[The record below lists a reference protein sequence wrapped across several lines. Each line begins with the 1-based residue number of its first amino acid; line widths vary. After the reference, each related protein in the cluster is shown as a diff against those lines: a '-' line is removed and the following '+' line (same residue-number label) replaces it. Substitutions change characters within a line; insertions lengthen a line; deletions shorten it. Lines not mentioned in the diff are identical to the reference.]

1 MSQTGATLNDLMHLW
16 DGDLFDDITLPD
28 GMDKATVVNQIML
41 DNGLLEVVY
50 PEHDLLKG
58 LIKAHFLARQL
69 DYQRLWEA
77 VSQTYNPLYN
87 LDRTNTLTERTERT
101 ENTTGNT
108 TSNSTRNT
116 SINTT
121 INSNQSTEQKVSAF
135 DSSTYQPSEQMSGN
149 TNDITN
155 GNTIDNTNGNT
166 DATTDM
172 QGQDVHT
179 LESHEEGSI
188 GVITPQDMLRRE
200 FDIRKDWNVY
210 KFISMDFRDNFMIQL
225 I

>member
-1 MSQTGATLNDLMHLW
+1 MSQTGATLNDLMILW
-16 DGDLFDDITLPD
+16 DEDLFDDITLPT
-28 GMDKATVVNQIML
+28 GMDKTTVVNQIML

-69 DYQRLWEA
+69 DYQRLWDA

-87 LDRTNTLTERTERT
+87 LDRKNTLTEKTERT

-108 TSNSTRNT
+108 TSNAT
-116 SINTT
+116 
-121 INSNQSTEQKVSAF
+121 QSTEQKVSAF

-149 TNDITN
+149 TSDT
-155 GNTIDNTNGNT
+155 T
-166 DATTDM
+166 DATTDS

-200 FDIRKDWNVY
+200 FDIRRDWNIY

-225 I
+225 V

>member
-16 DGDLFDDITLPD
+16 DGDLFDDITLPN
-28 GMDKATVVNQIML
+28 GMDKTTVVNQIML

-69 DYQRLWEA
+69 DYQRLWDA
-77 VSQTYNPLYN
+77 VSQTYNPLFN
-87 LDRTNTLTERTERT
+87 LDRKNTLTEKTERT
-101 ENTTGNT
+101 ENSTGNA
-108 TSNSTRNT
+108 TSNTAVDT
-116 SINTT
+116 TTNTT
-121 INSNQSTEQKVSAF
+121 QSNEQKVSAF
-135 DSSTYQPSEQMSGN
+135 DSTTYQPSEQIDSTTTEQM
-149 TNDITN
+149 N
-155 GNTIDNTNGNT
+155 GNTSDTTTSTN
-166 DATTDM
+166 DS
-172 QGQDVHT
+172 QGEDVHT

-200 FDIRKDWNVY
+200 FDIRKDWNIY
-210 KFISMDFRDNFMIQL
+210 KFISMDFRDQFMLQL

>member
-16 DGDLFDDITLPD
+16 DGDLFDDITLPS
-28 GMDKATVVNQIML
+28 GMDKTTVVNQIML

-69 DYQRLWEA
+69 DYQRLWDA

-87 LDRTNTLTERTERT
+87 LDRKNTLKETTDRT

-108 TSNSTRNT
+108 TSNTK
-116 SINTT
+116 
-121 INSNQSTEQKVSAF
+121 QSTEQKVSAF

-149 TNDITN
+149 TSD
-155 GNTIDNTNGNT
+155 NT
-166 DATTDM
+166 DATTDT

-200 FDIRKDWNVY
+200 FDIRKDWNIY
-210 KFISMDFRDNFMIQL
+210 RFISMDFRDQFMLQL
-225 I
+225 V

>member
-16 DGDLFDDITLPD
+16 DGDLFDDIVLPD
-28 GMDKATVVNQIML
+28 GMDKTTVVNQIML

-69 DYQRLWEA
+69 DYQRLWDA

-87 LDRTNTLTERTERT
+87 LDRKNTLTERTERS

-108 TSNSTRNT
+108 TSNTTRDT

-166 DATTDM
+166 DATTDT

-200 FDIRKDWNVY
+200 FDIRKDWNIY

>member
-16 DGDLFDDITLPD
+16 DGDLFDDITIPS
-28 GMDKATVVNQIML
+28 GMDKATIVNQIML

-50 PEHDLLKG
+50 PEHDLLKR

-69 DYQRLWEA
+69 DYQRLWDA

-87 LDRTNTLTERTERT
+87 LDRKNTLTEKTERSDNAT
-101 ENTTGNT
+101 GTTATTNEN
-108 TSNSTRNT
+108 
-116 SINTT
+116 
-121 INSNQSTEQKVSAF
+121 KVSAF
-135 DSSTYQPSEQMSGN
+135 DSSTYQPSEELTGN
-149 TNDITN
+149 TNS
-155 GNTIDNTNGNT
+155 NTES
-166 DATTDM
+166 

-200 FDIRKDWNVY
+200 FDIRRDWNIY
-210 KFISMDFRDNFMIQL
+210 KFISMDFRDNFIIQL

>member
-1 MSQTGATLNDLMHLW
+1 MAQTGATLNDLMHLW
-16 DGDLFDDITLPD
+16 DGDLFDDITLPS
-28 GMDKATVVNQIML
+28 GMDKTTVVNQIML
-41 DNGLLEVVY
+41 DNGLLEVIY

-69 DYQRLWEA
+69 DYQRLWDA

-87 LDRTNTLTERTERT
+87 LDRKNTLTERTERS

-108 TSNSTRNT
+108 TSNTTR
-116 SINTT
+116 
-121 INSNQSTEQKVSAF
+121 NSNQSTEQKVSAF

-149 TNDITN
+149 TSDTTN
-155 GNTIDNTNGNT
+155 GDT

-200 FDIRKDWNVY
+200 FDIRKDWNIY
-210 KFISMDFRDNFMIQL
+210 KFIYMDFRDNFMIQL

>member
-16 DGDLFDDITLPD
+16 DGDLFDDITLPT
-28 GMDKATVVNQIML
+28 GMDKTTVVNQIML

-69 DYQRLWEA
+69 DYQRLWDA
-77 VSQTYNPLYN
+77 VSQTYNPLHN
-87 LDRTNTLTERTERT
+87 LDRKNTLTEKTERS

-108 TSNSTRNT
+108 TSNT
-116 SINTT
+116 
-121 INSNQSTEQKVSAF
+121 NQSTEQKVSAF
-135 DSSTYQPSEQMSGN
+135 DSSTYQPSEQMTGN
-149 TNDITN
+149 TSDT
-155 GNTIDNTNGNT
+155 T
-166 DATTDM
+166 DATTDS

-200 FDIRKDWNVY
+200 FDIRKDWNIY

-225 I
+225 M

>member
-1 MSQTGATLNDLMHLW
+1 MSQTGATLNDLMILW
-16 DGDLFDDITLPD
+16 DGDLFDDITLPS
-28 GMDKATVVNQIML
+28 GMDKTTVVNQIML
-41 DNGLLEVVY
+41 DNGLMEVIY

-69 DYQRLWEA
+69 DYQRLWDA

-87 LDRTNTLTERTERT
+87 LDRKNTLTERTERT

-108 TSNSTRNT
+108 TSNT
-116 SINTT
+116 
-121 INSNQSTEQKVSAF
+121 NQNTEQKVSAF

-149 TNDITN
+149 TSD
-155 GNTIDNTNGNT
+155 NT
-166 DATTDM
+166 DAKTDT
-172 QGQDVHT
+172 QGEDVHT

-200 FDIRKDWNVY
+200 FNIRKDWNVY
-210 KFISMDFRDNFMIQL
+210 KFISMDFRDNFIIQL
-225 I
+225 V

>member
-16 DGDLFDDITLPD
+16 DEDLFDDITLPT
-28 GMDKATVVNQIML
+28 GMDKTTVVNQIML

-69 DYQRLWEA
+69 DYQRLWDA

-87 LDRTNTLTERTERT
+87 LDRKNTLTEKTERT
-101 ENTTGNT
+101 DSANGSTA
-108 TSNSTRNT
+108 TSNEN
-116 SINTT
+116 
-121 INSNQSTEQKVSAF
+121 KVSAF
-135 DSSTYQPSEQMSGN
+135 DSSTYQPSEELTGSTNSN
-149 TNDITN
+149 TES
-155 GNTIDNTNGNT
+155 
-166 DATTDM
+166 

-188 GVITPQDMLRRE
+188 GVITAQDMLRRE
-200 FDIRKDWNVY
+200 FNIRKDWNIY
-210 KFISMDFRDNFMIQL
+210 RFISMDFRDNFMIQL
-225 I
+225 V

>member
-1 MSQTGATLNDLMHLW
+1 MSQTGATLNDLMVLW
-16 DGDLFDDITLPD
+16 DGDLFDDITLPS
-28 GMDKATVVNQIML
+28 GMDKTTVVNQIML
-41 DNGLLEVVY
+41 DNGLLEVIY

-69 DYQRLWEA
+69 DYQRLWDA

-87 LDRTNTLTERTERT
+87 LDRKNTLTEKTKRT

-108 TSNSTRNT
+108 TSNT
-116 SINTT
+116 
-121 INSNQSTEQKVSAF
+121 NQSTEQKVSAF
-135 DSSTYQPSEQMSGN
+135 DSSTYQPSEQMTGN
-149 TNDITN
+149 TTD
-155 GNTIDNTNGNT
+155 NT
-166 DATTDM
+166 DATTDS
-172 QGQDVHT
+172 QGEDVHT

-200 FDIRKDWNVY
+200 FDIRKDWNIY

>member
-28 GMDKATVVNQIML
+28 GMDKTTVVNQIML
-41 DNGLLEVVY
+41 DNGLLEVLY

-69 DYQRLWEA
+69 DYQRLWDA
-77 VSQTYNPLYN
+77 VRQTYNPLYN
-87 LDRTNTLTERTERT
+87 LDRKNTLTEKTERT

-108 TSNSTRNT
+108 TSNT
-116 SINTT
+116 
-121 INSNQSTEQKVSAF
+121 NQS
-135 DSSTYQPSEQMSGN
+135 N
-149 TNDITN
+149 
-155 GNTIDNTNGNT
+155 
-166 DATTDM
+166 DATTDS

-200 FDIRKDWNVY
+200 FDIRKDWNIY
-210 KFISMDFRDNFMIQL
+210 KFISMDFRDQFMIQL
-225 I
+225 V

>member
-16 DGDLFDDITLPD
+16 DEDLFDDITLPI
-28 GMDKATVVNQIML
+28 GMDKTTVVNQIML

-69 DYQRLWEA
+69 DYQRLWDA

-87 LDRTNTLTERTERT
+87 LDRKNTLTEKTERT

-108 TSNSTRNT
+108 TSNT
-116 SINTT
+116 
-121 INSNQSTEQKVSAF
+121 NQSTEQKVSAF

-149 TNDITN
+149 TSDT
-155 GNTIDNTNGNT
+155 T
-166 DATTDM
+166 DATTDS

-200 FDIRKDWNVY
+200 FDIRKDWNIY
-210 KFISMDFRDNFMIQL
+210 KFISLDFRDNFMIQL

>member
-16 DGDLFDDITLPD
+16 DGDLFDDITLPS
-28 GMDKATVVNQIML
+28 GMDKTTVVNQIML

-69 DYQRLWEA
+69 DYQRLWDA

-87 LDRTNTLTERTERT
+87 LDRKNTLTERTERS

-108 TSNSTRNT
+108 TSNAT
-116 SINTT
+116 
-121 INSNQSTEQKVSAF
+121 QSTEQKVSAF

-149 TNDITN
+149 TSD
-155 GNTIDNTNGNT
+155 NT
-166 DATTDM
+166 DATTDT
-172 QGQDVHT
+172 QGEDVHT

-200 FDIRKDWNVY
+200 FDIRKDWNIY

>member
-1 MSQTGATLNDLMHLW
+1 MMSQTGATLNDLMHIW
-16 DGDLFDDITLPD
+16 DGDLFDDITLPT
-28 GMDKATVVNQIML
+28 GMDKTTVVNQIML

-69 DYQRLWEA
+69 DYQRLWDA

-87 LDRTNTLTERTERT
+87 LDRKNTLTEKTERS

-108 TSNSTRNT
+108 TSNT
-116 SINTT
+116 
-121 INSNQSTEQKVSAF
+121 NQNTEQKVSAF
-135 DSSTYQPSEQMSGN
+135 DSSTYQPAEQMSGN
-149 TNDITN
+149 TSDT
-155 GNTIDNTNGNT
+155 T
-166 DATTDM
+166 DATTDS

-200 FDIRKDWNVY
+200 FDIRKDWNIY
-210 KFISMDFRDNFMIQL
+210 KFISLDFRDNFMIQL

>member
-16 DGDLFDDITLPD
+16 DEDLFDDITLPS
-28 GMDKATVVNQIML
+28 GMDKTTVVNQIML
-41 DNGLLEVVY
+41 DNGLLEVIY
-50 PEHDLLKG
+50 PEHELLKG

-69 DYQRLWEA
+69 DYQRLWDA

-87 LDRTNTLTERTERT
+87 LDRKNTLTERTERT

-108 TSNSTRNT
+108 TSNT
-116 SINTT
+116 
-121 INSNQSTEQKVSAF
+121 NQSTEQKVSAF
-135 DSSTYQPSEQMSGN
+135 DSSTYQPSEQMTGY
-149 TNDITN
+149 TTD
-155 GNTIDNTNGNT
+155 NT
-166 DATTDM
+166 DATTDS

-200 FDIRKDWNVY
+200 FDIRKDWNIY

-225 I
+225 V

>member
-16 DGDLFDDITLPD
+16 DEDLFDDITLPS
-28 GMDKATVVNQIML
+28 GMDKTTVVNQIML

-69 DYQRLWEA
+69 DYQRLWDA

-87 LDRTNTLTERTERT
+87 LDRKNTLTEKTERT
-101 ENTTGNT
+101 DNATGTTASTNEN
-108 TSNSTRNT
+108 
-116 SINTT
+116 
-121 INSNQSTEQKVSAF
+121 KVSAF
-135 DSSTYQPSEQMSGN
+135 DSSTYQPSEELTGTTNSN
-149 TNDITN
+149 TES
-155 GNTIDNTNGNT
+155 
-166 DATTDM
+166 

-200 FDIRKDWNVY
+200 FNIRKDWNIY

-225 I
+225 V

>member
-1 MSQTGATLNDLMHLW
+1 MSQTGATLNDLMILW
-16 DGDLFDDITLPD
+16 DEDLFDDITLPS
-28 GMDKATVVNQIML
+28 GMDKTTVVNQIML

-69 DYQRLWEA
+69 DYQRLWDA

-87 LDRTNTLTERTERT
+87 LDRKNTLTEKTERSDNASGT
-101 ENTTGNT
+101 TATTNEN
-108 TSNSTRNT
+108 
-116 SINTT
+116 
-121 INSNQSTEQKVSAF
+121 KVSAF
-135 DSSTYQPSEQMSGN
+135 DTSTYQPSEELTGN
-149 TNDITN
+149 TNTN
-155 GNTIDNTNGNT
+155 TES
-166 DATTDM
+166 

-200 FDIRKDWNVY
+200 FDIRKDWNIY
-210 KFISMDFRDNFMIQL
+210 KFISMDFRENFMIQL

>member
-16 DGDLFDDITLPD
+16 DGDLFDGIVLPD
-28 GMDKATVVNQIML
+28 GMDKTTVVNQIML
-41 DNGLLEVVY
+41 DNGLLEVIY

-69 DYQRLWEA
+69 DYERLWDA

-87 LDRTNTLTERTERT
+87 LDRKNTLTEKTERT
-101 ENTTGNT
+101 DSANGTTA
-108 TSNSTRNT
+108 TSNEN
-116 SINTT
+116 
-121 INSNQSTEQKVSAF
+121 KVSAF
-135 DSSTYQPSEQMSGN
+135 DSSTYQPSEELTGN
-149 TNDITN
+149 TNS
-155 GNTIDNTNGNT
+155 NTES
-166 DATTDM
+166 

-200 FDIRKDWNVY
+200 FDIRKDWNIY
-210 KFISMDFRDNFMIQL
+210 KYISMDFRDQFMIQL
-225 I
+225 V

>member
-16 DGDLFDDITLPD
+16 DGDLFDDITLPS
-28 GMDKATVVNQIML
+28 GMDKTTVVNQIML
-41 DNGLLEVVY
+41 DNGLLEVIY
-50 PEHDLLKG
+50 PEHELLKG

-69 DYQRLWEA
+69 DYQRLWDA

-87 LDRTNTLTERTERT
+87 LDRKNTLTEKTERT
-101 ENTTGNT
+101 DSANGTTA
-108 TSNSTRNT
+108 TSNEN
-116 SINTT
+116 
-121 INSNQSTEQKVSAF
+121 KVSAF
-135 DSSTYQPSEQMSGN
+135 DSSTYQPSEELTGN
-149 TNDITN
+149 TNS
-155 GNTIDNTNGNT
+155 NTES
-166 DATTDM
+166 

-200 FDIRKDWNVY
+200 FDIRKDWNIY

-225 I
+225 A

>member
-1 MSQTGATLNDLMHLW
+1 MSQTGATLNDLMVLW
-16 DGDLFDDITLPD
+16 DGDLFDNITLPT
-28 GMDKATVVNQIML
+28 GMDKTTVVNQIML

-69 DYQRLWEA
+69 DYQRLWDA

-87 LDRTNTLTERTERT
+87 LDRKNTLTETTERT
-101 ENTTGNT
+101 DNASGTTATTNEN
-108 TSNSTRNT
+108 
-116 SINTT
+116 
-121 INSNQSTEQKVSAF
+121 KVSAF
-135 DSSTYQPSEQMSGN
+135 DSSTYQPSEELTGN
-149 TNDITN
+149 TNTN
-155 GNTIDNTNGNT
+155 TET
-166 DATTDM
+166 

-200 FDIRKDWNVY
+200 FQIRKDWNIY
-210 KFISMDFRDNFMIQL
+210 KFISMDFRDQFMIQL
-225 I
+225 V

>member
-1 MSQTGATLNDLMHLW
+1 MNSMSQTGATLNDLMHLW
-16 DGDLFDDITLPD
+16 DGDLFDDISLPD

-69 DYQRLWEA
+69 DYQRLWDA

-87 LDRTNTLTERTERT
+87 LDRKNTLTEKTERS

-108 TSNSTRNT
+108 TSNT
-116 SINTT
+116 
-121 INSNQSTEQKVSAF
+121 NQSTEQKVSAF
-135 DSSTYQPSEQMSGN
+135 DSSTYQPSEQMTGN
-149 TNDITN
+149 TADT
-155 GNTIDNTNGNT
+155 T
-166 DATTDM
+166 DATTDS

-200 FDIRKDWNVY
+200 FDIRKDWNIY
-210 KFISMDFRDNFMIQL
+210 KFISMDFRDQFMIQL
-225 I
+225 V

>member
-16 DGDLFDDITLPD
+16 DGDLFDDITLPT
-28 GMDKATVVNQIML
+28 GMDKTTVVNQIML

-50 PEHDLLKG
+50 PEHDLVKG

-87 LDRTNTLTERTERT
+87 LDRKNTLTEKTERT
-101 ENTTGNT
+101 DNATGTTASTNEN
-108 TSNSTRNT
+108 
-116 SINTT
+116 
-121 INSNQSTEQKVSAF
+121 KVSAF
-135 DSSTYQPSEQMSGN
+135 DSSTYQPSEELTGSTNSN
-149 TNDITN
+149 TES
-155 GNTIDNTNGNT
+155 
-166 DATTDM
+166 

-200 FDIRKDWNVY
+200 FDIRKDWNIY

-225 I
+225 L

>member
-1 MSQTGATLNDLMHLW
+1 MSQTGATLNDLMVLW
-16 DGDLFDDITLPD
+16 DEDLFDDIVLPN

-69 DYQRLWEA
+69 DYQRLWDA

-87 LDRTNTLTERTERT
+87 LDRKNTLTERTERT

-108 TSNSTRNT
+108 TTNA
-116 SINTT
+116 
-121 INSNQSTEQKVSAF
+121 NQSTEQKVSAF

-149 TNDITN
+149 TSDT
-155 GNTIDNTNGNT
+155 T
-166 DATTDM
+166 DATTDS

-200 FDIRKDWNVY
+200 FDIRRDWNIY

-225 I
+225 M

>member
-16 DGDLFDDITLPD
+16 DEDLFDDIVLPD

-58 LIKAHFLARQL
+58 LIKAHFLARQI
-69 DYQRLWEA
+69 DYQRLWDA

-87 LDRTNTLTERTERT
+87 LDRKNTLTEKTERSDNAT
-101 ENTTGNT
+101 GTTATTNEN
-108 TSNSTRNT
+108 
-116 SINTT
+116 
-121 INSNQSTEQKVSAF
+121 KVSAF
-135 DSSTYQPSEQMSGN
+135 DSSTYQPSEELTGSTNSN
-149 TNDITN
+149 TET
-155 GNTIDNTNGNT
+155 
-166 DATTDM
+166 

-200 FDIRKDWNVY
+200 FDIRRDWNIY
-210 KFISMDFRDNFMIQL
+210 KFISMDFREQFMIQL
-225 I
+225 V

>member
-1 MSQTGATLNDLMHLW
+1 MSQTGATLNDLMVLW

-28 GMDKATVVNQIML
+28 GMDKTTVVNQIML
-41 DNGLLEVVY
+41 DNGLLEVIY

-58 LIKAHFLARQL
+58 LIKAHFLARQI
-69 DYQRLWEA
+69 DYQRLWDA

-87 LDRTNTLTERTERT
+87 LDRKNTLTERTERT

-108 TSNSTRNT
+108 TSNTTSNT
-116 SINTT
+116 
-121 INSNQSTEQKVSAF
+121 NQTSEQKVSAF

-149 TNDITN
+149 TNDITD
-155 GNTIDNTNGNT
+155 GNTIDNANGKT
-166 DATTDM
+166 DTTTDM

-200 FDIRKDWNVY
+200 FDIRKDWNIY

-225 I
+225 V

>member
-16 DGDLFDDITLPD
+16 DEDLFDDIVLPD

-58 LIKAHFLARQL
+58 LIKAHFLARQI
-69 DYQRLWEA
+69 DYQRLWDA

-87 LDRTNTLTERTERT
+87 LDRKNTLTEKTERT
-101 ENTTGNT
+101 DNASGTTATTNEN
-108 TSNSTRNT
+108 
-116 SINTT
+116 
-121 INSNQSTEQKVSAF
+121 KVSAF
-135 DSSTYQPSEQMSGN
+135 DSPTYQPSEELTGN
-149 TNDITN
+149 TNTN
-155 GNTIDNTNGNT
+155 TET
-166 DATTDM
+166 
-172 QGQDVHT
+172 QGQDLHT

-200 FDIRKDWNVY
+200 YDIRKDWNIY
-210 KFISMDFRDNFMIQL
+210 KFISMDFRENFMIQL
-225 I
+225 V

>member
-1 MSQTGATLNDLMHLW
+1 MTQTGATLNDLMHLW
-16 DGDLFDDITLPD
+16 DGDLFDDITLPS
-28 GMDKATVVNQIML
+28 GMDKTTVVNQIML
-41 DNGLLEVVY
+41 DNGLLEVIY

-69 DYQRLWEA
+69 DYQRLWDA

-87 LDRTNTLTERTERT
+87 LDRKNTLTERTERS

-108 TSNSTRNT
+108 TSNTTSNT
-116 SINTT
+116 
-121 INSNQSTEQKVSAF
+121 NQSTEQKVSAF

-149 TNDITN
+149 TSDT
-155 GNTIDNTNGNT
+155 TNGNT
-166 DATTDM
+166 DATTDTKE
-172 QGQDVHT
+172 QDIHT

-200 FDIRKDWNVY
+200 FDIRKDWNIY
-210 KFISMDFRDNFMIQL
+210 KFISMDFRDQFMIQL

>member
-16 DGDLFDDITLPD
+16 DGDLFDDITLPS
-28 GMDKATVVNQIML
+28 GMDKTTVVNQIML

-69 DYQRLWEA
+69 DYQRLWDA

-87 LDRTNTLTERTERT
+87 LDRKNTLTERTERT

-108 TSNSTRNT
+108 TSNT
-116 SINTT
+116 
-121 INSNQSTEQKVSAF
+121 NQSTEQKVSAF

-149 TNDITN
+149 TSDT
-155 GNTIDNTNGNT
+155 T
-166 DATTDM
+166 DATTDS

-188 GVITPQDMLRRE
+188 GVITPQDMIRRE
-200 FDIRKDWNVY
+200 FNIRKDWNVY
-210 KFISMDFRDNFMIQL
+210 KFISMDFRDNFMIQ
-225 I
+225 IV

>member
-16 DGDLFDDITLPD
+16 DGDLFDDITLPS
-28 GMDKATVVNQIML
+28 GMDKTTVVNQIML

-69 DYQRLWEA
+69 DYQRLWDA

-87 LDRTNTLTERTERT
+87 LDRKNTLTEKTERT

-108 TSNSTRNT
+108 TSNT
-116 SINTT
+116 
-121 INSNQSTEQKVSAF
+121 NQSTEQKVSAF
-135 DSSTYQPSEQMSGN
+135 DSSTYQPSEQMTGN
-149 TNDITN
+149 TSDT
-155 GNTIDNTNGNT
+155 T
-166 DATTDM
+166 DATTDS

-200 FDIRKDWNVY
+200 FDIRKDWNIY
-210 KFISMDFRDNFMIQL
+210 RFISLDFRDNFMLQL

>member
-1 MSQTGATLNDLMHLW
+1 MSQTGARLNDLMILW
-16 DGDLFDDITLPD
+16 DGDLFNDITLPS
-28 GMDKATVVNQIML
+28 GIDKTTVVNQIML
-41 DNGLLEVVY
+41 DNGLLEVLY
-50 PEHDLLKG
+50 PEHELLKG

-69 DYQRLWEA
+69 DYQRLWDA

-87 LDRTNTLTERTERT
+87 LDRKNTLTEKTERS

-108 TSNSTRNT
+108 ASNT
-116 SINTT
+116 
-121 INSNQSTEQKVSAF
+121 NQSNEQKVSAF

-149 TNDITN
+149 TSDT
-155 GNTIDNTNGNT
+155 T
-166 DATTDM
+166 DATTDS

-200 FDIRKDWNVY
+200 FDIRKDWNIY
-210 KFISMDFRDNFMIQL
+210 KFISMDFRDQFMIQL
-225 I
+225 A

>member
-16 DGDLFDDITLPD
+16 DGDLFDDIVLPD
-28 GMDKATVVNQIML
+28 GMDKTTVVNQIML

-50 PEHDLLKG
+50 PEHEVLRG

-69 DYQRLWEA
+69 DYQRLWDA

-87 LDRTNTLTERTERT
+87 LDRKNTLTEKTERT
-101 ENTTGNT
+101 DNATGTTASTNEN
-108 TSNSTRNT
+108 
-116 SINTT
+116 
-121 INSNQSTEQKVSAF
+121 KVSAF
-135 DSSTYQPSEQMSGN
+135 DSSTYQPSEELTGSTNSN
-149 TNDITN
+149 TET
-155 GNTIDNTNGNT
+155 
-166 DATTDM
+166 

-200 FDIRKDWNVY
+200 FDIRRDWNIY

>member
-1 MSQTGATLNDLMHLW
+1 MSQTGATLNDLMVLW
-16 DGDLFDDITLPD
+16 DGDLFDDITLPS
-28 GMDKATVVNQIML
+28 GMDKTTVVNQIML

-69 DYQRLWEA
+69 DYQRLWDA

-87 LDRTNTLTERTERT
+87 LDRKNTLTERTERT

-108 TSNSTRNT
+108 TSNAT
-116 SINTT
+116 
-121 INSNQSTEQKVSAF
+121 QSTEQKVSAF

-149 TNDITN
+149 TSD
-155 GNTIDNTNGNT
+155 NT
-166 DATTDM
+166 DATTDT
-172 QGQDVHT
+172 QGEDVHT

-200 FDIRKDWNVY
+200 FDIRKDWNIY

-225 I
+225 V

>member
-16 DGDLFDDITLPD
+16 DGDLFDDITLPS
-28 GMDKATVVNQIML
+28 GMDKTTVVNQIML
-41 DNGLLEVVY
+41 DNGLLEVIY
-50 PEHDLLKG
+50 PEHVLLKG

-69 DYQRLWEA
+69 DYQRLWDA

-87 LDRTNTLTERTERT
+87 LDRKNTLTEKTERT
-101 ENTTGNT
+101 DSANGSTA
-108 TSNSTRNT
+108 TSNEN
-116 SINTT
+116 
-121 INSNQSTEQKVSAF
+121 KVSAF
-135 DSSTYQPSEQMSGN
+135 DSSTYQPSEELTGSTNSN
-149 TNDITN
+149 TES
-155 GNTIDNTNGNT
+155 
-166 DATTDM
+166 

-200 FDIRKDWNVY
+200 YDIRKDWNIY

-225 I
+225 V

>member
-16 DGDLFDDITLPD
+16 DEDLFDDITLPS
-28 GMDKATVVNQIML
+28 GMDKTTVVNQIML

-50 PEHDLLKG
+50 PEHELLKG

-69 DYQRLWEA
+69 DYQRLWDA

-87 LDRTNTLTERTERT
+87 LDRKNTLTEKTERT
-101 ENTTGNT
+101 DNATGTTATTNEN
-108 TSNSTRNT
+108 
-116 SINTT
+116 
-121 INSNQSTEQKVSAF
+121 KVSAF
-135 DSSTYQPSEQMSGN
+135 DSSTYQPSEELTGSTNSN
-149 TNDITN
+149 TET
-155 GNTIDNTNGNT
+155 
-166 DATTDM
+166 

-200 FDIRKDWNVY
+200 FDIRKDWNIY